1 MKDINSPA
9 TLILCMLKRNCIL
22 LTELFYAS
30 VLQELICSLLLLMNS
45 AILWDLLIQ
54 MSVKLWCT
62 LSTHMWTQQPSGFQR
77 MIGEEFRSYTVNSL
91 WDLIFKIKFTGL
103 QVSLLSLIARA
114 LSYYQKERR
123 GTDLG
128 KTHSCILHPLCSF
141 CSMSTTKRWWSSSA
155 AAWHTVFLH
164 TYILPNKSVHRALQ
178 TSCFSEWDYWQGNV
192 RYCVTYQVNGAVQW
206 RQKLLSSRSG
216 A

>member
-1 MKDINSPA
+1 
-9 TLILCMLKRNCIL
+9 
-22 LTELFYAS
+22 
-30 VLQELICSLLLLMNS
+30 MNL

-62 LSTHMWTQQPSGFQR
+62 LSTHMWTQQPSDFQR
-77 MIGEEFRSYTVNSL
+77 TIGEEFRNYTVNSW
-91 WDLIFKIKFTGL
+91 WDLIFKIKPKGV

-123 GTDLG
+123 GTNLG
-128 KTHSCILHPLCSF
+128 KTHSHILHPLCSF
-141 CSMSTTKRWWSSSA
+141 CSMSPLQPRGDGAAVQRSGTLSSC
-155 AAWHTVFLH
+155 TP
-164 TYILPNKSVHRALQ
+164 TYCQKNPVDLALQ
-178 TSCFSEWDYWQGNV
+178 MSCFSEWGYWQGNE
-192 RYCVTYQVNGAVQW
+192 RYCATYQVNGTVQW